1 MHALDVI
8 YHDRNNQILPLK
20 LIVPS
25 ARYGILPVTFLHS
38 CAVHLAGAA
47 PAVTFRQT
55 RDFSLNYRFYS
66 AYKYML
72 IDDHGTCRML
82 TSNAEQT
89 DWFFDIDLTRR
100 LSSSQLQAA

>member
-8 YHDRNNQILPLK
+8 YHDRNNQQQPLRF
-20 LIVPS
+20 IVPS

-38 CAVHLAGAA
+38 CALHLIHADA
-47 PAVTFRQT
+47 AVTLRQQHN
-55 RDFSLNYRFYS
+55 FSLNYRFYS